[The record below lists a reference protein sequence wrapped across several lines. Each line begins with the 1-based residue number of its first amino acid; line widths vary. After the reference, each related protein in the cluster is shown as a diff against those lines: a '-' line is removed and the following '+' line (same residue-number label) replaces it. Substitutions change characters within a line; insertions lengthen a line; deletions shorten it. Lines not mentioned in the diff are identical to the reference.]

1 MFKRA
6 VAVMVLV
13 VLACSAI
20 MAWRVHQFLTVPPE
34 TPGREVIVTIEQG
47 MSFDQIAGLLYKES
61 VVSDP
66 LAFKL
71 LARFTK
77 QDGRLKAGEYRL
89 NTGLT
94 PMQVLDLLVS
104 GQAILFRLTVPE
116 GLTMRQIAKLA
127 EQVGIGSAASFDK
140 AARDKEL
147 LAKYNIPSDNA
158 EGFLFPDTYL
168 FTRKPGN
175 DARQVVE
182 AMLAQFVKHAA
193 KVWPD
198 GLPQGKDLFD
208 AVTMA
213 SLVEKETAQ
222 PAERAKIAG
231 VFANRLRLKM
241 LLQTD
246 PTVIYGLGERF
257 DGTLHRVNLDD
268 PKNPYNTYQHPGLP
282 PGPICNP
289 GLESLKAAADPETHD
304 FLYFVSKNDGT
315 HFFSKSLEEHNS
327 AVAKYQLRKGK

>member
-6 VAVMVLV
+6 VTLMVLAI
-13 VLACSAI
+13 LACSAFL
-20 MAWRVHQFLTVPPE
+20 AWRVHQFLTVPPE
-34 TPGREVIVTIEQG
+34 TPGREVVVTIDQG
-47 MSFDQIAGLLYKES
+47 MAFDQIAGLLYKQS

-71 LARFTK
+71 LARVTK

-89 NTGLT
+89 STGLP

-104 GQAILFRLTVPE
+104 GQAILFRLSVPE
-116 GLTMRQIAKLA
+116 GLTMRQIARLA
-127 EQVGIGSAASFDK
+127 EQIGIGSAASFDK
-140 AARDKEL
+140 AARDPEL

-193 KVWPD
+193 KAWPD
-198 GLPQGKDLFD
+198 GPPVGKALFD

-222 PAERAKIAG
+222 PGERPRIAG
-231 VFANRLRLKM
+231 VFVNRLRLKM

-246 PTVIYGLGERF
+246 PTIIYGLGDKY
-257 DGTLHRVNLDD
+257 DGTLRRANLDD

-289 GLESLKAAADPETHD
+289 GLESLKAAAEPEVHD
-304 FLYFVSKNDGT
+304 LLYFVSKNDGS
-315 HFFSKSLEEHNS
+315 HQFSKSLEEHNT
-327 AVAKYQLRKGK
+327 AVAKYQLKKGK